1 MRKYWGKITLG
12 ALLIFI
18 VGYGVV
24 SAGRKVKESI
34 VTSKDLTIPLGSFVP
49 FKFDGVKVGSIRQ
62 LRIRRSE
69 PKRVAG
75 FDVRVRMSDTAAFER
90 LRDCKLTVTDARHFD
105 ERTSFTCLPSDSGY
119 QAFGTV
125 TAYLYNPDAEDP
137 TIVTPL
143 LLSDDAV
150 EEIRR
155 SGHSPSGDMADSL
168 AREVAER
175 ARVLE
180 RQQDDSIE
188 AARLDRR
195 SQEYKARADSIR
207 LRQRPPPA
215 GSAQEPLP
223 PSNPKPL

>member
-24 SAGRKVKESI
+24 SAGRHVKESI

-49 FKFDGVKVGSIRQ
+49 FKFDGVKVGSIREI
-62 LRIRRSE
+62 RIRRSE

-75 FDVRVRMSDTAAFER
+75 FDVRVRVTDTAAFER
-90 LRDCKLTVTDARHFD
+90 
-105 ERTSFTCLPSDSGY
+105 TSFTCVASDSGN
-119 QAFGTV
+119 QAFGMV
-125 TAYLYNPDAEDP
+125 TAYLYNPDDEDP
-137 TIVTPL
+137 TIVLPL
-143 LLSDDAV
+143 LLTDDAV
-150 EEIRR
+150 AEIGR
-155 SGHSPSGDMADSL
+155 SGHGPRGDMADSL
-168 AREVAER
+168 AREVHER

-180 RQQDDSIE
+180 RQEDDSIE

-207 LRQRPPPA
+207 LRQRPPAA
-215 GSAQEPLP
+215 GQATEPPP